1 MTRTEIIAAA
11 QAAFEACQ
19 TAHDTVEAALD
30 PHPQV
35 LEALAMATN
44 IAFAELQEEL
54 SEGVGEAA

>member
-11 QAAFEACQ
+11 RAAFEACE
-19 TAHDTVEAALD
+19 TAHNVVEAAPN

-54 SEGVGEAA
+54 VEGVGEAA

>member
-11 QAAFEACQ
+11 QAAFEVCQ
-19 TAHDTVEAALD
+19 AAHDTVEVAPN
-30 PHPQV
+30 PHPPV
-35 LEALAMATN
+35 LEALATAAN